1 LRRDF
6 DESLDLLDASLS
18 DKMLVEF
25 PVFALNEDYM
35 KALAIT
41 IQNKIDQVKNIIEE
55 KQQMLIMPEP
65 VEIAR
70 SETTEKANKSTLRPP
85 GSKISTSRI

>member
-1 LRRDF
+1 
-6 DESLDLLDASLS
+6 
-18 DKMLVEF
+18 MLVEF

-65 VEIAR
+65 LAMEPMSVDSSSTQDDKQVNSR
-70 SETTEKANKSTLRPP
+70 SKASVPLF
-85 GSKISTSRI
+85 ISCSSLPAFIGNS

>member
-1 LRRDF
+1 MKRDF
-6 DESLDLLDASLS
+6 DESLDVVDTTLS

-41 IQNKIDQVKNIIEE
+41 IQNKIDQVKNIIGE
-55 KQQMLIMPEP
+55 KQQMLVTPEP
-65 VEIAR
+65 VEVAR
-70 SETTEKANKSTLRPP
+70 SETTE
-85 GSKISTSRI
+85 